1 MEDAMILVPKERL
14 SVEIVRQIILEY
26 VSREGTDYGHGDWT
40 MDEKVAQVMLQLE
53 RGEVVITY
61 DDITETCNLLLR
73 DEALRE
79 IKRREEEE
87 E

>member
-1 MEDAMILVPKERL
+1 MILVPKERL